1 MNFLYRALLAFVSTF
16 WLVVIYIINDN
27 DLCCCY
33 RVLAATVC
41 LVVPILL
48 SWFSLQIASFL
59 GKDSLGKLYDV
70 HLADSEFLPT
80 YLGYFFVALS
90 ISDSLSLIFIYL
102 ILLVFVCLSQT
113 QYFNPIYL
121 LFGYHFYHATT
132 EHGTNIFIIAYGK
145 VIRND
150 VNASFSTLIRL
161 NDTTYLSIKKRKSQ

>member
-90 ISDSLSLIFIYL
+90 ISDSLSLICYSVI
-102 ILLVFVCLSQT
+102 
-113 QYFNPIYL
+113 
-121 LFGYHFYHATT
+121 
-132 EHGTNIFIIAYGK
+132 IFIMRQLNMAQI
-145 VIRND
+145 
-150 VNASFSTLIRL
+150 SF
-161 NDTTYLSIKKRKSQ
+161 